1 MTDRDDR
8 SFFIAVKVIETGRQ
22 GRFGSWWNGGIE
34 QVYSHMSVF
43 FAKRAKLRDFG
54 AVTPLFMVFVLI
66 HL

>member
-22 GRFGSWWNGGIE
+22 GRFGSWWNGGYE
-34 QVYSHMSVF
+34 ELYSHMSAF